1 MSSHPNKQRR
11 TALSLAV
18 IACLPPVLAS
28 CGGAAIAVV
37 PFITFA
43 FEGVITVNAAGD
55 LQVVQ
60 VSLDNNATQQGK
72 SSGTF
77 DSPTLSTR
85 DTQGNQLQTFGS
97 FPPSKPISGSF
108 DGNSLN
114 LSLPGALPPLA
125 TAYSGEFIAA
135 DTIMLTPV
143 GGGLPT
149 IKLLRVDNS
158 FRPNLDG
165 SKWTGK
171 NGNGDSWTITFTT
184 QQIGLAAELLTAT
197 TDVLAGQAGT
207 WKGFAEMRD
216 LEVTVTRG
224 ATVTTLTGTFGP
236 AGTTPPGSTQSS
248 AQTLTFP
255 DGSALTRD
263 P

>member
-1 MSSHPNKQRR
+1 MSSHPDKQRR
-11 TALSLAV
+11 AALSLAV
-18 IACLPPVLAS
+18 IACLPPMLAS
-28 CGGAAIAVV
+28 CGGAAVAVV

-55 LQVVQ
+55 LQIVQ

-77 DSPTLSTR
+77 DQPTLSTS
-85 DTQGNQLQTFGS
+85 DTLGNQLQSFG
-97 FPPSKPISGSF
+97 PGAKPISGSF
-108 DGNSLN
+108 DGNSLR

-125 TAYSGEFIAA
+125 LEYSGEFIAA
-135 DTIMLTPV
+135 DTILLTPV
-143 GGGLPT
+143 GGVLPT

-158 FRPNLDG
+158 FRSNLGG
-165 SKWTGK
+165 STWTGR
-171 NGNGDSWTITFTT
+171 NGKGDPWTISFTA
-184 QQIGLAAELLTAT
+184 QQVGIAVELLTGT

-216 LEVTVTRG
+216 LEVTITRG

-236 AGTTPPGSTQSS
+236 AGTTPPGSIQSD
-248 AQTLTFP
+248 ALTLTFP
-255 DGSALTRD
+255 DGSVLTRN

>member
-1 MSSHPNKQRR
+1 MPSQPNRQRR

-18 IACLPPVLAS
+18 IACLPPVLAG

-55 LQVVQ
+55 RQIVQ

-77 DSPTLSTR
+77 DSPTLSTSN
-85 DTQGNQLQTFGS
+85 TQGNQLQSFGTS
-97 FPPSKPISGSF
+97 PARPMSGTF

-125 TAYSGEFIAA
+125 TAYSGEFIAP
-135 DTIMLTPV
+135 DTILLTPV
-143 GGGLPT
+143 GGGQPT

-158 FRPNLDG
+158 FRANLDG

-171 NGNGDSWTITFTT
+171 NGKGDPWTISFGVE
-184 QQIGLAAELLTAT
+184 QAGIAVELMTAT
-197 TDVLAGQAGT
+197 TDVLAGQPGT

-236 AGTTPPGSTQSS
+236 AGTTPPGSTQSD
-248 AQTLTFP
+248 ARTLTFA
-255 DGSALTRD
+255 DGSMLTRN

>member
-1 MSSHPNKQRR
+1 MSRHPNRQRR
-11 TALSLAV
+11 AAISLAV
-18 IACLPPVLAS
+18 IACLPPVLTG
-28 CGGAAIAVV
+28 CGGAAVAVV

-55 LQVVQ
+55 LQIVQ

-85 DTQGNQLQTFGS
+85 DTQGNVLQTFGP
-97 FPPSKPISGSF
+97 FAKPISGSF

-114 LSLPGALPPLA
+114 LSLPGAVSPLA

-135 DTIMLTPV
+135 DTILLTPV
-143 GGGLPT
+143 SGGLPS

-165 SKWTGK
+165 STWTGK
-171 NGNGDSWTITFTT
+171 NGRGDPWTISFTT
-184 QQIGLAAELLTAT
+184 QQVGIGAELLTAT
-197 TDVLAGQAGT
+197 TDVLAGQGGT

-216 LEVTVTRG
+216 LEVTITRG
-224 ATVTTLTGTFGP
+224 ASVTTLTGTFGP
-236 AGTTPPGSTQSS
+236 AGTTPPGSTQFD
-248 AQTLTFP
+248 AKTLTFP
-255 DGSALTRD
+255 DGSVLTRN

>member
-1 MSSHPNKQRR
+1 MSSHPDKQRR
-11 TALSLAV
+11 AALSLAV
-18 IACLPPVLAS
+18 IACLPPMLAG
-28 CGGAAIAVV
+28 CGGAIAVV

-85 DTQGNQLQTFGS
+85 DTQGNQLQTFGP
-97 FPPSKPISGSF
+97 FAPAKPISGSF
-108 DGNSLN
+108 DGNGLS

-125 TAYSGEFIAA
+125 TAYSGEFIAG
-135 DTIMLTPV
+135 DTILLTPAS
-143 GGGLPT
+143 GGLPT
-149 IKLLRVDNS
+149 IKLFRVDNS

-171 NGNGDSWTITFTT
+171 NGKGDPWKVSFTT
-184 QQIGLAAELLTAT
+184 QQIGIGAELLTAT

-216 LEVTVTRG
+216 LEVTITRG
-224 ATVTTLTGTFGP
+224 ATATTLVGTFGP
-236 AGTTPPGSTQSS
+236 AGSTPPGSTQSD

-255 DGSALTRD
+255 DGSMLTRD